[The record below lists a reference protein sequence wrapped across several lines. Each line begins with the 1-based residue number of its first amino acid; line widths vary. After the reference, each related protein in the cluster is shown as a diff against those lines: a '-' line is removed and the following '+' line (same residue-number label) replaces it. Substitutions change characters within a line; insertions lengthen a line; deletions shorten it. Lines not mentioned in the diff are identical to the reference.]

1 MSKNG
6 FGKLAFGAAIGAGLG
21 LLFAPKKGAEMRK
34 ELKEKLDELVNNAKD
49 IDINDVKNEFNKR
62 VDEIKK
68 GLEDLDKEK
77 AADIAKEKGLL
88 LKDKAQDLVDL
99 AVEKGTPV
107 LKKNAEDVL
116 KNVIKVSKSALKK
129 LETEEK
135 SKK

>member
-107 LKKNAEDVL
+107 LKKNAEDIL

>member
-1 MSKNG
+1 MSKKG

>member
-129 LETEEK
+129 LESEEK

>member
-1 MSKNG
+1 MSKKG

-107 LKKNAEDVL
+107 LKKNAEDIL

-129 LETEEK
+129 LEAEEK
-135 SKK
+135 GKK

>member
-116 KNVIKVSKSALKK
+116 KNVIKVSKSALKR